1 MLTLPADLAVENT
14 DLIGAIDA
22 LVAEHGRDRSA
33 LIPVLQQLR
42 VQRREITDVAMQV
55 IADRLGIT
63 PVEVQGV
70 VTFYAFLGT
79 KAAGRHIIH
88 LCRTLSCEM
97 AGTRQVAERLSG
109 ELGVP
114 FGGTTADGEFT
125 IEWANCIGMCDQ
137 PPAML
142 LDRQALG
149 HVTPDRVTEIIAD
162 LRGAAAQV

>member
-14 DLIGAIDA
+14 DLIEAIDA
-22 LVAEHGRDRSA
+22 LVAEHGGDRSA

-42 VQRREITDVAMQV
+42 VQRHEITDVAMQV

-79 KAAGRHIIH
+79 KAVGRHIIH

-114 FGGTTADGEFT
+114 FGGTTVDGEFT
-125 IEWANCIGMCDQ
+125 VEWANCIGMCDQ

-149 HVTPDRVTEIIAD
+149 HVTPDQVTEIIAD
-162 LRGAAAQV
+162 LRGAAAQG